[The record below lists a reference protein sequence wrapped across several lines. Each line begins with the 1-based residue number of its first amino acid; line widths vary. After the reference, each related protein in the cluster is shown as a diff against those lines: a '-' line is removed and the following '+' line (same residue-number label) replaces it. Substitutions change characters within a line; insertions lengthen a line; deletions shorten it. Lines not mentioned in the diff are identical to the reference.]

1 MINYKE
7 VLNRDQEKAQVTSCL
22 MEVLRRRWKIDA
34 KDGAANIECHFQPD
48 NVNDSATDKQS
59 KTHSFRSGSPTW
71 SSKSSMCGS
80 DRTGFA
86 SSSRMSDTH
95 TSDGH
100 PAYRGHRLAQ
110 VSVSGGAGAGGRSEL
125 SADDQLDTF
134 SVTSGGSLIYPGLSE
149 VSPVVTCAA
158 GAAPANARL
167 YLTPAQMAL
176 QQQLKSKHA
185 ELSRRIAMQQAELL
199 RYQS

>member
-1 MINYKE
+1 
-7 VLNRDQEKAQVTSCL
+7 
-22 MEVLRRRWKIDA
+22 
-34 KDGAANIECHFQPD
+34 
-48 NVNDSATDKQS
+48 
-59 KTHSFRSGSPTW
+59 
-71 SSKSSMCGS
+71 
-80 DRTGFA
+80 
-86 SSSRMSDTH
+86 MSDTH